1 MEIPRQLTTLG
12 CLFGLSWTSVL
23 PAAETPGPRPTPKPG
38 TLAAIA
44 CSRSL
49 NRAPELDQTGVIVI
63 TDDNLDQLGRDATLT
78 LLTSTIA
85 DSSVVETNHS
95 ADPKTREKWRKK
107 VLAQSSVIARL
118 EARRNDA
125 EEELN
130 RLERGKLDSRTLDRI
145 AKAESKLQTIDAEI
159 RSEKAQLSTIIR
171 EARKEGA
178 QPGWFR

>member
-1 MEIPRQLTTLG
+1 MELPRQITILG
-12 CLFGLSWTSVL
+12 CVFVL
-23 PAAETPGPRPTPKPG
+23 TWASALQAADPPGPQPTPKPG

-49 NRAPELDQTGVIVI
+49 NRVPELDQTGVIVI
-63 TDDNLDQLGRDATLT
+63 TDDNLNQLGRGAAITLM
-78 LLTSTIA
+78 TSTIA
-85 DSSVVETNHS
+85 DPSAVETDHRT
-95 ADPKTREKWRKK
+95 DPNTREKWRKK
-107 VLAQSSVIARL
+107 VLAQGNVIARL
-118 EARRNDA
+118 EARRVDT
-125 EEELN
+125 ESELN
-130 RLERGKLDSRTLDRI
+130 RLERGKLDARTLDRI